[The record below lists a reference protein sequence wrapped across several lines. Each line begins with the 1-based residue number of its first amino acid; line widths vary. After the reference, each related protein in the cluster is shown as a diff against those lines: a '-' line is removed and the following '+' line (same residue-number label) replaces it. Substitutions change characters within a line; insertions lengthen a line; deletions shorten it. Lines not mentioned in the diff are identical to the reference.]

1 MSTVANSVYAG
12 SRVETFDSPLVVK
25 EGVFYI
31 SFPALNFIS
40 PFLFYELKNTT
51 PVKISTPDPKEARTI
66 IFLDPGHGGDG
77 EDGLGAEGSLNSK
90 KIYEKEVVLSFSK
103 ILGTVLET
111 KGYTVQYMRKDNDT
125 KISLVDRINR
135 VNKSGAKIFVSIH
148 ANSSARDKKAKGVD
162 VFYMSEDAGDGYAKS
177 VAEAEN
183 KAFSGEK
190 ASSEVDTIIN
200 SMLVSSHIKEGAK
213 LASEISSNMPKDVMN
228 RGVKKAPFAVLS
240 RVMIPSVLIEIGFMS
255 NEDDLRRITN
265 KEEMEKLAQNIAKGI
280 KSYLSK
286 YKA

>member
-12 SRVETFDSPLVVK
+12 GKVESFDSPLIVK

-31 SFPALNFIS
+31 SDPAVSFIS
-40 PFLFYELKNTT
+40 PFLSYEIKNPTVGKVPAGKEPALK
-51 PVKISTPDPKEARTI
+51 PKEPKTL

-77 EDGLGAEGSLNSK
+77 EDGLGAEGLLNSR

-103 ILGTVLET
+103 ILGAVLET
-111 KGYTVQYMRKDNDT
+111 NGYAVEYMRKDNDT
-125 KISLVDRINR
+125 KISLIDRINR

-148 ANSSARDKKAKGVD
+148 ANSSAKDKKAKGVD
-162 VFYMSEDAGDGYAKS
+162 VFYMSEDSGDGYAKS

-190 ASSEVDTIIN
+190 ASSEVDSIIN

-213 LASEISSNMPKDVMN
+213 LASEISSKIPRDVMN
-228 RGVKKAPFAVLS
+228 RGLKKAPFAVLS
-240 RVMIPSVLIEIGFMS
+240 RVMFPSVLIEIGFMS
-255 NEDDLRRITN
+255 SRMI
-265 KEEMEKLAQNIAKGI
+265 
-280 KSYLSK
+280 
-286 YKA
+286 